1 MVSGTFHTQLLL
13 EKARLAAF
21 FLSMLPCSVRLRTGR
36 TPTGGVSCLRHW
48 RTDNEKTHTHPMN
61 NTNMRYSTLAL
72 ALIVGLSNNI
82 ILFNEEILITVSFLG
97 FLVAFAHLGQQTI
110 AEAFD
115 TRKALIQQ
123 ELQAFFTS
131 KEMLLQEVAQQAVT
145 QLAFTQCVQAFE
157 SLAHTEMLALQTHRE
172 SALQNTLYTQV
183 QKKLKNMTY
192 LEKDFQEA
200 TQHASLQAY
209 KPAVFN
215 TTQLAQKTAAPASLR
230 KATNMF
236 KEGH

>member
-1 MVSGTFHTQLLL
+1 
-13 EKARLAAF
+13 
-21 FLSMLPCSVRLRTGR
+21 
-36 TPTGGVSCLRHW
+36 
-48 RTDNEKTHTHPMN
+48 MN
-61 NTNMRYSTLAL
+61 NTNMRYVALAL
-72 ALIVGLSNNI
+72 ALGAGVSNNI
-82 ILFNEEILITVSFLG
+82 ILYNEEIIITISFLG
-97 FLVAFAHLGQQTI
+97 FLVTSVHLGQQTL

-123 ELQAFFTS
+123 ELQAFFTT

-157 SLAHTEMLALQTHRE
+157 SLVQTEMLALQTQRE

-192 LEKDFQEA
+192 LEKGLQEA
-200 TQHASLQAY
+200 TQHASMEAY
-209 KPAVFN
+209 KPAVFD

>member
-1 MVSGTFHTQLLL
+1 
-13 EKARLAAF
+13 
-21 FLSMLPCSVRLRTGR
+21 
-36 TPTGGVSCLRHW
+36 
-48 RTDNEKTHTHPMN
+48 
-61 NTNMRYSTLAL
+61 MRSIALAL

-82 ILFNEEILITVSFLG
+82 LIWNEEILITLSFVG
-97 FLVAFAHLGQQTI
+97 FLVTGAHLGQQTI

-115 TRKALIQQ
+115 TRKTLIQQ
-123 ELQAFFTS
+123 ELQAFFTT

-200 TQHASLQAY
+200 TQHACMQAY
-209 KPAVFN
+209 KPSVFN
-215 TTQLAQKTAAPASLR
+215 TTQLDQQTAAPASLK